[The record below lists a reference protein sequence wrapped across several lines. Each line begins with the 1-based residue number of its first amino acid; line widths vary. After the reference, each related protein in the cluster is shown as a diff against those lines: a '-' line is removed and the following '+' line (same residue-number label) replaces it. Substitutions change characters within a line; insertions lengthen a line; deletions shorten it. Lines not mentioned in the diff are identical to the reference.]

1 MPKNAERS
9 RDRPIA
15 KPGPPAS
22 PLAAP
27 AAVSAGRQRLP
38 LRAMEDAARLGE
50 QLGIDRPLATANVFR
65 ALLQSPSATAGFYGV
80 IEALMFRGRVAAR
93 TRELVILR
101 MAWRTGAEYVFCHH
115 LRIARDLGISDD
127 EILGV
132 RDPRRCRAYGKT
144 DRAVLRLADE
154 LHEDAEVR
162 PSTWAA
168 LARAFAPDEL
178 VELLLIGGF
187 WRMVAGFVKS
197 ARLPL
202 DAGVPGWPEGRKPAK
217 DREVRGW

>member
-1 MPKNAERS
+1 
-9 RDRPIA
+9 
-15 KPGPPAS
+15 
-22 PLAAP
+22 
-27 AAVSAGRQRLP
+27 
-38 LRAMEDAARLGE
+38 
-50 QLGIDRPLATANVFR
+50 T
-65 ALLQSPSATAGFYGV
+65 
-80 IEALMFRGRVAAR
+80 LMYRNRVAAR

-101 MAWRTGAEYVFCHH
+101 IAWRTGAEYVFCHH
-115 LRIARDLGISDD
+115 VRISRDLGIPDE

-162 PSTWAA
+162 GSTWAA
-168 LARAFAPDEL
+168 LAKAFAPDEL

-202 DAGVPGWPEGRKPAK
+202 DAGVPSWPEGREPAK
-217 DREVRGW
+217 DRRARARD

>member
-1 MPKNAERS
+1 MPVAADRS
-9 RDRPIA
+9 RDGRSRKSGA
-15 KPGPPAS
+15 AAS
-22 PLAAP
+22 PLS
-27 AAVSAGRQRLP
+27 VSKTVHQGRRRLP
-38 LRAMEDAARLGE
+38 LRAMEEAARLGE
-50 QLGIDRPLATANVFR
+50 QLGIERPLAMANVFR

-80 IEALMFRGRVAAR
+80 IEALMYRNRVAAR

-101 MAWRTGAEYVFCHH
+101 VAWRTGAEYVFCHH
-115 LRIARDLGISDD
+115 VRIARDLGIAEE

-154 LHEDAEVR
+154 LHEGAEVR

-202 DAGVPGWPEGRKPAK
+202 DAGVPGWPEGREPAK
-217 DREVRGW
+217 NRQVRG